1 MDEEFTLMLFTGM
14 FLGVVMTLLIQA
26 YGRRK
31 VKKALGSA
39 MPAVPQAEAEER
51 RVALLASENE
61 RQQGQIGRLEERNRC
76 WSASR
81 PIVPKGWRT
90 RLKPCADRI
99 K

>member
-31 VKKALGSA
+31 VKKALGGA

-61 RQQGQIGRLEERNRC
+61 RQQGQIGRLEERIQVLERIATD
-76 WSASR
+76 S
-81 PIVPKGWRT
+81 PK
-90 RLKPCADRI
+90 RLADSIEALR
-99 K
+99 

>member
-1 MDEEFTLMLFTGM
+1 MDEEFTLMFFTGM

-61 RQQGQIGRLEERNRC
+61 RQQGQIGRLEERIQVLERIATD
-76 WSASR
+76 S
-81 PIVPKGWRT
+81 PK
-90 RLKPCADRI
+90 RLADSIEALR
-99 K
+99 

>member
-14 FLGVVMTLLIQA
+14 FLGVVMTLVIQA

-61 RQQGQIGRLEERNRC
+61 RQQGQIGRLEERIQVLERIATD
-76 WSASR
+76 S
-81 PIVPKGWRT
+81 PK
-90 RLKPCADRI
+90 RLADSIEALR
-99 K
+99 

>member
-61 RQQGQIGRLEERNRC
+61 RQQGQIGRLEERIQVLERIATD
-76 WSASR
+76 S
-81 PIVPKGWRT
+81 PK
-90 RLKPCADRI
+90 RLADSIEALR
-99 K
+99 